1 MSVSGCRSEREA
13 LETSLFEVQQ
23 QLAQL
28 ESRREQL
35 EAENQ
40 NVGLRCET
48 VTGRWNR
55 RLMVCHVICH
65 VSCDYFF
72 LTHPVTHRVTLL
84 SDAQPS

>member
-1 MSVSGCRSEREA
+1 MCVPVPGCRSEREA

-40 NVGLRCET
+40 NVSLRCET
-48 VTGRWNR
+48 VTGQWS
-55 RLMVCHVICH
+55 HH
-65 VSCDYFF
+65 G
-72 LTHPVTHRVTLL
+72 RVTGE
-84 SDAQPS
+84 SPP